1 MNVCVSKNADSMA
14 TNTQFFIVNVIII
27 VNLVERVIAF
37 LFPAETKVTFPA
49 LTATIKPSRFYRV
62 LLHSIVFYPVI
73 ALY

>member
-14 TNTQFFIVNVIII
+14 IYTLFFIVNVIII
-27 VNLVERVIAF
+27 VNLVARVFVF

-49 LTATIKPSRFYRV
+49 LTATIKPFQFYRA
-62 LLHSIVFYPVI
+62 LLHSIAFYPVI